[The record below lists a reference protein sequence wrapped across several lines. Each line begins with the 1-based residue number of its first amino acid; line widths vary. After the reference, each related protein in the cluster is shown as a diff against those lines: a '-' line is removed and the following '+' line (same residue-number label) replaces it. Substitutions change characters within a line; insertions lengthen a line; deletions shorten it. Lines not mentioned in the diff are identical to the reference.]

1 MRLVTMAPPIPPT
14 SFVSQWPLGGVVD
27 LAFCNLID
35 FWGRAVDRPSSNGKC
50 SPEGCTFSGRGLAKR
65 PPQGLKSSPEGAKI
79 TSWRPRGA
87 LGGAVGRQMAGQTA
101 PEALLGGAW
110 AGRKRS
116 WAALGAVLAALAALF
131 AALWVVLTPPVG
143 PREGSGGSGRPREAP
158 GKDSGSPCWSFFWW
172 SCRRSREKFENLHVL
187 LMLDAFWD
195 RVLALVSGSFLL
207 AWPAPGEEADI
218 DKS

>member
-65 PPQGLKSSPEGAKI
+65 PPQGLKSRSEGAKI

-116 WAALGAVLAALAALF
+116 WAALGAVLAALGALF
-131 AALWVVLTPPVG
+131 AALCPPRRSPG
-143 PREGSGGSGRPREAP
+143 GLGRLREASGGSGEGLREFILVL
-158 GKDSGSPCWSFFWW
+158 SWMI
-172 SCRRSREKFENLHVL
+172 RRQKARK
-187 LMLDAFWD
+187 M
-195 RVLALVSGSFLL
+195 
-207 AWPAPGEEADI
+207 
-218 DKS
+218 